1 MQLYSEMI
9 GNVMT
14 DARSTGK
21 YYHCK
26 CSGCKRIK
34 FGLCHALFV
43 VFVRKCFTKL
53 SVFHITFFYFILN
66 FRNHITYLFL

>member
-1 MQLYSEMI
+1 MHLKTHHDYTMTKNHLFQIYSEMI

-26 CSGCKRIK
+26 FISSNKIGCHLI
-34 FGLCHALFV
+34 
-43 VFVRKCFTKL
+43 
-53 SVFHITFFYFILN
+53 IMDE
-66 FRNHITYLFL
+66 

>member
-1 MQLYSEMI
+1 MLVHVILSVQHETRTFYPYEDLVSCHDNPNLFSTFQIYSEMI

-26 CSGCKRIK
+26 
-34 FGLCHALFV
+34 FLYQF
-43 VFVRKCFTKL
+43 FTQ
-53 SVFHITFFYFILN
+53 
-66 FRNHITYLFL
+66 

>member
-1 MQLYSEMI
+1 MQIYSEMI

-26 CSGCKRIK
+26 CSGCKHIR
-34 FGLCHALFV
+34 LCYAL
-43 VFVRKCFTKL
+43 
-53 SVFHITFFYFILN
+53 
-66 FRNHITYLFL
+66 YLFPAASCTDAYVTDIEALHA